1 MTDLVEYRK
10 RNGTT
15 KYPIFKISVIFTI
28 FFIEKFCNSIE
39 LHIFAMIFS
48 TTFGK
53 DKNHAQT
60 KKREIN
66 RLHDEFFPKM
76 IKFRI
81 IRFQIYNN
89 MKKIVFLLMTFSV
102 FSVSAQDIIMKRNG
116 DELQCKILEVSKN
129 EVKYKRWSNQ
139 EGPAF
144 TEKKSDIFMIKYE
157 NGEKDVIAYET
168 PALESSISTP
178 DMTYTTPNEIIVA
191 DPTPISNI
199 YLKYKA
205 FGSKSGIIKWGHPQ
219 TKEQAQNIL
228 TKDWLDYSSA
238 RKDERAGKIMAFTG
252 GTLFLGGLGWT
263 VVHSVACKRYR
274 NAKREYDASI
284 ERYNEAACRLDN
296 AYEKYEKALNDRQ
309 INEEKRLAYE
319 ESKNNLSDIL
329 NEMGLS
335 WDFYMHHDSYF
346 EASKFYDRNKRDD
359 MNYWNYRRKRSYLI
373 PMMGG
378 LVTGTP
384 LLIVGIIKAKRGHKN
399 ATQIVN
405 KHIDEYERT
414 QGKTSMSKP
423 EFNIDSHGNNLVFSL
438 TF

>member
-1 MTDLVEYRK
+1 
-10 RNGTT
+10 
-15 KYPIFKISVIFTI
+15 
-28 FFIEKFCNSIE
+28 
-39 LHIFAMIFS
+39 
-48 TTFGK
+48 
-53 DKNHAQT
+53 
-60 KKREIN
+60 
-66 RLHDEFFPKM
+66 
-76 IKFRI
+76 
-81 IRFQIYNN
+81 
-89 MKKIVFLLMTFSV
+89 MKKIIFLLMTFSV
-102 FSVSAQDIIMKRNG
+102 FSASAQDVIVKRNG

-238 RKDERAGKIMAFTG
+238 RKGERAGKIMAFTG
-252 GTLFLGGLGWT
+252 GTLFLGGVAWT

-274 NAKREYDASI
+274 NAEREYENMATQASTNYNRKVNDWSNDLRALRNSLRNAEKEYKMAEEEYI
-284 ERYNEAACRLDN
+284 NIKYSDLPEEESERIAYYNRMSE
-296 AYEKYEKALNDRQ
+296 AYENYNRKESEYKSLRWKTEDETNKYNYYIQDNPTCQNSE
-309 INEEKRLAYE
+309 
-319 ESKNNLSDIL
+319 
-329 NEMGLS
+329 
-335 WDFYMHHDSYF
+335 
-346 EASKFYDRNKRDD
+346 FYDYNKLLD
-359 MNYWNYRRKRSYLI
+359 MNYWNRRKKYYLF